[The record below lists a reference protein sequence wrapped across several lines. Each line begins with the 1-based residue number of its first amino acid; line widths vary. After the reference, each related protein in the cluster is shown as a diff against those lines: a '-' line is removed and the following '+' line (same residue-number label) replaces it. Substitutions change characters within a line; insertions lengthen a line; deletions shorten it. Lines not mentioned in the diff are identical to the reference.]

1 MRKLKCI
8 LGIHNKVKIESTAFN
23 TIKYIDRCMDQ
34 YPEEFE
40 NVPRWKNVIIK
51 KMCSHTEYKSYDL
64 YPWYLKYEYNFVCI
78 DCYKCFNI
86 VDFEKENVNLTVE
99 YFVEKIRA
107 KKLKKLM
114 AEDLYKE
121 KCKNNA

>member
-23 TIKYIDRCMDQ
+23 KIKYIDKCMDQ

-40 NVPRWKNVIIK
+40 NVPRWKNTIIK
-51 KMCSHTEYKSYDL
+51 KLFSHREYRYDL
-64 YPWYLKYEYNFVCI
+64 YPWFTVWEYNSVCI

-99 YFVEKIRA
+99 HFVEKIRT

>member
-23 TIKYIDRCMDQ
+23 KIKYIDRCMDQ

-40 NVPRWKNVIIK
+40 YAPRWKNAIIK
-51 KMCSHTEYKSYDL
+51 KVCGHNEYKSHDL
-64 YPWYLKYEYNFVCI
+64 YPWQLMYKYNSVCI

>member
-23 TIKYIDRCMDQ
+23 KIKYIDKCMDQ

-40 NVPRWKNVIIK
+40 NAPRWKYDIIK
-51 KMCSHTEYKSYDL
+51 KVCSHTEYKLYDL
-64 YPWYLKYEYNFVCI
+64 YPWQFICKYNSVCI

-86 VDFEKENVNLTVE
+86 VDFEKKNVNLTVE